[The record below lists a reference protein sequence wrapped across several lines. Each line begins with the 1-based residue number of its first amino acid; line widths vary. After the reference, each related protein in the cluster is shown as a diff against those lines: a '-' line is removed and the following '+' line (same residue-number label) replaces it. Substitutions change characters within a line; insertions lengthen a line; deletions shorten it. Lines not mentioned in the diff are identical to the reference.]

1 MITRIPETIEPEIYR
16 EKSPLSEKD
25 CFVVFDR
32 RKSTF
37 TFPVHVH
44 PEYEINFVDG
54 APGAKRIIG
63 DSVETMRDKDL
74 VLIAGGELKH
84 ARKDGEFI
92 FRRFSD
98 SNQRTDR

>member
-1 MITRIPETIEPEIYR
+1 MIEPEIYR

-25 CFVVFDR
+25 CFVLFDR

-54 APGAKRIIG
+54 VPGAKRIIG
-63 DSVETMRDKDL
+63 FSVEKIGNKDL

-84 ARKDGEFI
+84 AWKDGECT

-98 SNQRTDR
+98 ANQRTDR